1 MNLSELSILFQ
12 CHTSVIV
19 VSFSFFSSWWFPK
32 LVLGLIHLMSI
43 IGNHLLPHLRSAES
57 ENQQYLS
64 QKCVT
69 DLEIFTAKFFLQSSS
84 LLKISPFILYYLERL
99 VCFCFKIILFCQIIF
114 LRIQSHEF

>member
-69 DLEIFTAKFFLQSSS
+69 DLEIFTAKFA
-84 LLKISPFILYYLERL
+84 KIFFHLTCGRKFFIFILIGNNTESFHGVLPA
-99 VCFCFKIILFCQIIF
+99 LFCIKMNIYIRF
-114 LRIQSHEF
+114 